1 MAAVPAQDKQSLM
14 AMAKHQRLLPGDG
27 IIDIERFVD
36 KLKSVG
42 YQGPV
47 GIEVFNDA
55 LKRLPPE
62 VAARHAWQALK
73 RCWG

>member
-27 IIDIERFVD
+27 IIDVDRFVD
-36 KLKSVG
+36 KLESAG
-42 YQGPV
+42 YQGPL
-47 GIEVFNDA
+47 GIEVFNDR

-62 VAARHAWQALK
+62 VAAAQAWQALD
-73 RCWG
+73 RYRR